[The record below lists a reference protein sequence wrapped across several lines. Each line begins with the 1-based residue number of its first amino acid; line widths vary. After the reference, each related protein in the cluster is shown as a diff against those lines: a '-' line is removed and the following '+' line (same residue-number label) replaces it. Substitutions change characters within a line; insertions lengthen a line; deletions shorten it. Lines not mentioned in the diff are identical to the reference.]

1 MTFAV
6 QRERSYVA
14 DKDQQRLDRHL
25 DSAQDKLPSAA
36 ARWVA
41 WLRRPSSR
49 FARIPAGILLIFGG
63 LFSFLPVLGLWMA
76 PLGIILLAL
85 DVPALQRPTGRALVR
100 ARVWWSRW
108 RKRRSRA

>member
-1 MTFAV
+1 M
-6 QRERSYVA
+6 A
-14 DKDQQRLDRHL
+14 DKHQQRLDRHL
-25 DSAQDKLPSAA
+25 DGVENRLPETP

-49 FARIPAGILLIFGG
+49 AVRMPAGILLIVAA

-76 PLGIILLAL
+76 PLGILLLAL

-100 ARVWWSRW
+100 GRLWWSRW

>member
-6 QRERSYVA
+6 LRERAYVA
-14 DKDQQRLDRHL
+14 EKDQHRLDRHL
-25 DSAQDKLPSAA
+25 DSVQHKLPNAP

-49 FARIPAGILLIFGG
+49 LARIPAGILLIFGG
-63 LFSFLPVLGLWMA
+63 LFSFLPVLGLWMT
-76 PLGIILLAL
+76 PLGVILLAL

-108 RKRRSRA
+108 RKRRSSA